1 MRKLLDIINNPRDL
15 KKIDQKD
22 LPQLADEIRE
32 EIIDVI
38 SKTGGHLASS
48 LGAVELAIA
57 VHYVFNAPEDKI
69 LWDVGHQAYAH
80 KILTGRKTAFKTIR
94 QLGGI
99 SGFPNRRESE
109 YDTLTVG
116 HSSTSIASA
125 LGLAAARDLRG
136 TNEKVVAIIGDA
148 ALGGGLAFE
157 ALNHAGHLGKDFLI
171 ILNDNELS
179 ITKSVGALS
188 RYLNSILIN
197 PVYNKIHQ
205 DLETLVKRIPGVGTS
220 AYEAA
225 KKFEEG
231 VKNLLVPGILF
242 EKMGFRYFG
251 PIDGH

>member
-1 MRKLLDIINNPRDL
+1 MARLLDKINSPRDL
-15 KKIDQKD
+15 RKMDQKD
-22 LPQLADEIRE
+22 LPQLALEIRE

-57 VHYVFNAPEDKI
+57 VHYVFNTPQDKV

-80 KILTGRKTAFKTIR
+80 KILTGRKDAFKTIR

-109 YDTLTVG
+109 YDVLTVG

-136 TNEKVVAIIGDA
+136 TNEKIIAIIGDA
-148 ALGGGLAFE
+148 ALGGGIAFE
-157 ALNHAGHLGKDFLI
+157 AMNHAGHLNKDVLV

-188 RYLNSILIN
+188 RYLNSILVN
-197 PVYNKIHQ
+197 PAYNKMKIW
-205 DLETLVKRIPGVGTS
+205 
-220 AYEAA
+220 
-225 KKFEEG
+225 
-231 VKNLLVPGILF
+231 
-242 EKMGFRYFG
+242 
-251 PIDGH
+251 